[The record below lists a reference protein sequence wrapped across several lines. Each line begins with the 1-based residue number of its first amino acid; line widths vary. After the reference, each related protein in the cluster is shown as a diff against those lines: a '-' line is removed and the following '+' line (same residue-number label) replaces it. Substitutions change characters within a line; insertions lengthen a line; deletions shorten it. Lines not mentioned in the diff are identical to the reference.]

1 MSGLLAL
8 DMANA
13 AALAAAVRVQSAIR
27 EYLETQGVNDVLSD
41 SVAPAQALLRT
52 FEQSGISDHSA
63 PRGRRIKRVT
73 ERVVTRMRK
82 KNGTCEP
89 SFGSAG
95 SPWKKSGKAR
105 GMENWPHCGGVL
117 SCHSLTCLYIN
128 KDIHLINDI
137 LARTLSQLLAH

>member
-82 KNGTCEP
+82 KNGYLRTQLRKCRIALEEERKSKRHGKLAP
-89 SFGSAG
+89 LWW
-95 SPWKKSGKAR
+95 SPQL
-105 GMENWPHCGGVL
+105 P
-117 SCHSLTCLYIN
+117 
-128 KDIHLINDI
+128 LIDV
-137 LARTLSQLLAH
+137 SVY